1 MFFNNLKTNQMK
13 TLVNIFEKEVEK
25 FFLVL
30 WILFQKTQ
38 GQNLILVPQFIL
50 GYSTREMENR
60 IPWGLRAASD
70 WEIKQENEER
80 QKRKRSRLRKF
91 IEENSRQASHPISLE
106 NIDPKLLEKIEK
118 FFQREERA
126 EKIRLSIVQVD
137 KALLLKKRMG
147 FGTEEEEM
155 ILITAS
161 HEDKSVANWGA
172 DHSFSLPDFERV
184 TLACDSNFI
193 DLEVTLSRN
202 IMEKTIKEKIRL

>member
-1 MFFNNLKTNQMK
+1 MK
-13 TLVNIFEKEVEK
+13 TFVGILEREMEK

-60 IPWGLRAASD
+60 IPWGLRPASD
-70 WEIKQENEER
+70 REIKQENEER
-80 QKRKRSRLRKF
+80 QKRKQSRLRKF
-91 IEENSRQASHPISLE
+91 IEENSKQASQPISLE

-118 FFQREERA
+118 FSDPKVGD
-126 EKIRLSIVQVD
+126 EKIRLLIIQVD

-147 FGTEEEEM
+147 FGTEEEGM

-172 DHSFSLPDFERV
+172 DHSFSLPDFEHV
-184 TLACDSNFI
+184 SIVCDPAFI
-193 DLEVTLSRN
+193 NLEVKLSRN
-202 IMEKTIKEKIRL
+202 MMEKIIRKKIRL